1 LSLKTKIV
9 EGFSVWPQNRQL
21 WFGDLGLKITVTV
34 SYFGPQNQADF
45 GLSVAPQNRRR
56 EVGAGHASRSSSLL
70 DMEAS
75 LARVFQATVVLNIQ
89 QLVNIVLDSSTNY
102 ASWRDLMEQ
111 ALQRY
116 ALIKHIT
123 DDTPSND
130 PGWIRMDSV
139 ILN

>member
-21 WFGDLGLKITVTV
+21 WFGDFGLKITVTV

-45 GLSVAPQNRRR
+45 GLSGAPQNRRR

-75 LARVFQATVVLNIQ
+75 LARVFQATVVINIQ

>member
-1 LSLKTKIV
+1 
-9 EGFSVWPQNRQL
+9 
-21 WFGDLGLKITVTV
+21 LGLKITVTV

-75 LARVFQATVVLNIQ
+75 LAKVFQATVVLNIQ

-130 PGWIRMDSV
+130 PGWIQMDSV